1 MDELAP
7 DDPRVARSKAVI
19 IEATLELL
27 AERGVA
33 DTTVEAIA
41 ERSGVAKTTIYRHW
55 DDKAEVVLS
64 ALDAML
70 EPPQDPDSGEL
81 RQDLEQLLTG
91 LARSLSDSPVASLL
105 PSLIDAAERDPA
117 FAKVHRRF
125 AEARHRIVRG
135 ILQRGLDRGELRAD
149 ADLEEVME
157 SLAGPLFYRRLVR
170 HEPIPAARCVAIVD
184 AVLHIYG
191 TQETQP

>member
-1 MDELAP
+1 MDDRAAE
-7 DDPRVARSKAVI
+7 DPRVTRSKAAI

-64 ALDAML
+64 ALGAML
-70 EPPQDPDSGEL
+70 EPPRDPDTGDL
-81 RQDLEQLLTG
+81 RQDLEQLLMG
-91 LARSLSDSPVASLL
+91 LARSLTDSPIASLL

-135 ILQRGLDRGELRAD
+135 ILQRGLERGELRVD

-170 HEPIPAARCVAIVD
+170 HEPIPPARCTAVVD
-184 AVLHIYG
+184 AVLQVYG
-191 TQETQP
+191 SRETGP